1 LSTGSVERMPKI
13 SEERREG
20 RRAEITQAA
29 LRCFTRS
36 GYQQTSM
43 ADIITESGLSAGAIY
58 SYFPSK
64 KELIREVAQ
73 TVLANR
79 RGELIAA
86 QEDHV
91 LSPAEIVTVLVRGI
105 GREAPIAA
113 IVQTWSEATVDPGVR
128 DTLLATLGTVRAV
141 IFEGLTRWAQTQP
154 DVTAA
159 YGGSAEQW
167 ARASAPVVMSLIPG
181 FALQSALIPGFDPEE
196 FVVALPGVLAGGI
209 GPTTRG

>member
-1 LSTGSVERMPKI
+1 MSTGSVERMPKI
-13 SEERREG
+13 SDEHREN

-43 ADIITESGLSAGAIY
+43 ADIISESGLSAGAIY

-79 RGELIAA
+79 RGELVAA

-105 GREAPIAA
+105 GKEAPIAA
-113 IVQTWSEATVDPGVR
+113 IVQTWAEATVDPGVR

-141 IFEGLTRWAQTQP
+141 IVDGLTRWAQTHP
-154 DVTAA
+154 HVADA
-159 YGGSAEQW
+159 YDGSPERW
-167 ARASAPVVMSLIPG
+167 AQASAPVVMSVIPG
-181 FALQSALIPGFDPEE
+181 FALQSALMPGFEVEE
-196 FVVALPGVLAGGI
+196 FLAALPGVLTGGI
-209 GPTTRG
+209 APTPRA